1 MELFSTATLMGLGPP
16 AGRAEDFT
24 LDIFGRTALKA
35 IFIGAPYM
43 RERHVVLKSS
53 IALSPNATQPTVVPA
68 AITMPTEV
76 SLHLEY
82 LSRPD
87 VPILAR
93 QNDVLAIA
101 PAMPMNLFE
110 PTDSREPSA
119 SEASTTAWG
128 VRAIGADTSSFSGA
142 GICVAVLDTGIDKS
156 HPAFEGMDLVLKNFT
171 EESDEDIRGHG
182 THCAGTIFGRPVGGT
197 RIGVAPGVKRALIGK
212 VLGSGGGSSDQIAS
226 AIQWAAENGATVI
239 SMSLGIDFPAYA
251 ALLERQGLPS
261 RMAVSRALEGY
272 RANVLLFEKLA
283 QFLKV
288 RTQTTLIVAAAGNES
303 DRYGN
308 PSLEIGVSPPA
319 VSDGIISVAALE
331 DFPGG
336 LRAAGFSNT
345 GANVA
350 APGVNIMSAALKGGL
365 RVMSGTSMATPHVA
379 GAAALWAERTLKL
392 GALSTVGLTARV
404 IGTASLKGFSPGFD
418 PFDIGAGL
426 VTSPQE

>member
-1 MELFSTATLMGLGPP
+1 
-16 AGRAEDFT
+16 
-24 LDIFGRTALKA
+24 
-35 IFIGAPYM
+35 M
-43 RERHVVLKSS
+43 RERHIVLRSS
-53 IALSPNATQPTVVPA
+53 MALSRNAMQPMALPSVATL
-68 AITMPTEV
+68 PTEV
-76 SLHLEY
+76 SLHVEY

-93 QNDVLAIA
+93 QNDVIAIA

-110 PTDSREPSA
+110 PKDSREPSG

-128 VRAIGADTSSFSGA
+128 VRAIGADTSPFTGS

-171 EESDEDIRGHG
+171 EESDEDVRGHG
-182 THCAGTIFGRPVGGT
+182 THCAGTIFGRAVNGT
-197 RIGVAPGVKRALIGK
+197 RIGVAPGVTRALVGK

-239 SMSLGIDFPAYA
+239 SMSLGIDFTAYA
-251 ALLERQGLPS
+251 ALLEKQGFPS

-283 QFLKV
+283 QFLKA
-288 RTQTTLIVAAAGNES
+288 RAQTSLIVAAAGNES
-303 DRYGN
+303 DRYGS

-319 VSDGIISVAALE
+319 VSEGIVSVAALE
-331 DFPGG
+331 DSPAG
-336 LRAAGFSNT
+336 LQVAGFSNT

-350 APGVNIMSAALKGGL
+350 APGVSIMSAALKGGL

-379 GAAALWAERTLKL
+379 GAAALWAERTLKF

-404 IGTASLKGFSPGFD
+404 IGTASLKGLATGFD

-426 VTSPQE
+426 VTAPQE